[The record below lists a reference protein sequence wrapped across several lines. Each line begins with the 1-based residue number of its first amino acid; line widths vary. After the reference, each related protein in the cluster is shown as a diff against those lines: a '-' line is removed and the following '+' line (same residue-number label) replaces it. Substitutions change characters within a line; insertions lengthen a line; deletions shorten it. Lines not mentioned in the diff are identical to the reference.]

1 MIRVLQILNRFNL
14 GGPTFIA
21 AYLTKFLE
29 NDFETK
35 LVGGLSD
42 ESEENSYFMLNKLGI
57 RPEIIPDMR
66 RSLNPISDIQSYR
79 QLKSIIKDFKPQIV
93 HTHAS
98 KAGALGRLAA
108 HHLGV
113 PVIIHTYHGH
123 VFDAYF
129 NGLESAF
136 YKKLERM
143 LSGYSDQIIAL
154 SQSQR
159 DDLVDKYKICDASKV
174 SILPIGLDLDRFR
187 EDMQLKRAEFRT
199 RYQLD
204 DDEIAI
210 GIVGRIVPVK
220 NHQFFVQAVEKAQK
234 LTDKKI
240 RAFIVGDGDIRQDLQ
255 NSILNA
261 GLSYVN
267 GGVFKKAL
275 FTFTSWQK
283 DVDKVMAGM
292 DIVAL
297 TSLNEGTPV
306 SLIEAQ
312 AADKPI
318 VSTNVGGIENIV
330 IPNKTALLSE
340 TGNLDAFV
348 SNLLSLINNPELR
361 QNMSIGGWEFVRSRF
376 HYSRM
381 IDDTKDLYNKLLINC
396 NKALLKA

>member
-21 AYLTKFLE
+21 AYLTRFLDSE
-29 NDFETK
+29 FETK

-42 ESEENSYFMLNKLGI
+42 ESEENSYFMLNNLGI

-79 QLKSIIKDFKPQIV
+79 QLKNIIRDFNPQIV

-113 PVIIHTYHGH
+113 PVVIHTYHGH

-129 NGLESAF
+129 KGFESAF

-143 LSGYSDQIIAL
+143 LAGYSDQIIAL

-159 DDLVDKYKICDASKV
+159 DDLVDKYKICNADKV
-174 SILPIGLDLDRFR
+174 TILPIGLDLDRFR
-187 EDMQLKRAEFRT
+187 ENMEVKRLEFRLK
-199 RYQLD
+199 YQLD
-204 DDEIAI
+204 EDEIAV
-210 GIVGRIVPVK
+210 GIVGRIVPIK
-220 NHQFFVQAVEKAQK
+220 NHQFFIQAIEQAQK
-234 LTDKKI
+234 LTDKRI
-240 RAFIVGDGDIRQDLQ
+240 RAFIVGDGDMRSSLQ
-255 NSILNA
+255 KDIVNA

-267 GGVFKKAL
+267 GGVFKKAM

-292 DIVAL
+292 DIIAM

-340 TGNLDAFV
+340 SGNLDAFV
-348 SNLLSLINNPELR
+348 ANLLTLINDQSLR
-361 QNMSIGGWEFVRSRF
+361 HNMADGGWDFVKSRF

-381 IDDTKDLYNKLLINC
+381 IEDTKELYNKLLSNC
-396 NKALLKA
+396 NKAIIKA